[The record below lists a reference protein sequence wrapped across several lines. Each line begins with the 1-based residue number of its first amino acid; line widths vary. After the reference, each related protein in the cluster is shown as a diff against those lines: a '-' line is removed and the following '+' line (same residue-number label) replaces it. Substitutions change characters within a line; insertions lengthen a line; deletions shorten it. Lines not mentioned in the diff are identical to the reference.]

1 MKLIVFS
8 KKSAFFVFKF
18 LIRLLVLFALEN
30 ILVLTIITIIE
41 VILANIVL
49 SSRYYLFNNFETFT
63 SSCLKCNYRY
73 YNINV
78 CNTQWSFLTSKAE
91 LM

>member
-73 YNINV
+73 YI
-78 CNTQWSFLTSKAE
+78 
-91 LM
+91 